1 MDVYEKMVRRD
12 KIDWKDDILTGI
24 ELAIV
29 IILGVMFYNFLESNP
44 QIAAL
49 VMPETLGMFVIS
61 FGVFFGAF
69 LLVKWINRTKV

>member
-1 MDVYEKMVRRD
+1 MVRD

-29 IILGVMFYNFLESNP
+29 IILGVMFFNFLESNP

-49 VMPETLGMFVIS
+49 LMPETLGLFVVS
-61 FGVFFGAF
+61 FGLFMGAF
-69 LLVKWINRTKV
+69 LLIRWINREKV

>member
-1 MDVYEKMVRRD
+1 MVKRD

-29 IILGVMFYNFLESNP
+29 IILGVMFYNFLEANP
-44 QIAAL
+44 TISAL
-49 VMPETLGMFVIS
+49 VMPETLGLFVIS

-69 LLVKWINRTKV
+69 LLIRWINRTKV